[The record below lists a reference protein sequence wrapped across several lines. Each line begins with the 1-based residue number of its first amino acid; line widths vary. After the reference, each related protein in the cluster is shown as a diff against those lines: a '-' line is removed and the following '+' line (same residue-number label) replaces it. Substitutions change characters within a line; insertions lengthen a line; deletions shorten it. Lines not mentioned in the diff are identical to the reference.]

1 MSQLVELVPAV
12 SPTVAGADD
21 NILARIALWLA
32 DVSADAALAA
42 LDGQAYSPAQQP
54 ASE

>member
-32 DVSADAALAA
+32 DVSADAALAG
-42 LDGQAYSPAQQP
+42 LGDPADPIAEQP
-54 ASE
+54 VPE